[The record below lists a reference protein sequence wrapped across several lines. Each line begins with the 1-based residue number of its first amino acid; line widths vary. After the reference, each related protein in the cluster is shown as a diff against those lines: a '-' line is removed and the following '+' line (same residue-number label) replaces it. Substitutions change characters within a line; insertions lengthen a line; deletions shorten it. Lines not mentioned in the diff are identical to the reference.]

1 VSKLAEKK
9 IGLLNKQNKL
19 ERKQGNIIPEQTF
32 NETTNDRMKKKKN
45 EFKNQKG
52 SIKVPMSTKGEL
64 AALKDIT
71 KTKTDYEM
79 IQMLID
85 SYVPT
90 METAKQKRFRLLT
103 EEEI

>member
-1 VSKLAEKK
+1 MKGCKHWLKK

-19 ERKQGNIIPEQTF
+19 ERKQGNIIPEQKF
-32 NETTNDRMKKKKN
+32 NETSTDRMKKKKT

-52 SIKVPMSTKGEL
+52 SIKFLCQLKGEL
-64 AALKDIT
+64 GALKDIT
-71 KTKTDYEM
+71 KTKKTDYEM

-90 METAKQKRFRLLT
+90 MDTAKQKDLGY
-103 EEEI
+103 